1 MMLCLNPMCI
11 VPRIRDNLH
20 TREIGNYQKK
30 KSQKTNLLLLS
41 GTKKTCKTKIKAEYS
56 CHYQTAVRINMP
68 YKYKKERMKHDHKSS
83 THGMRNITERADIH
97 KGYRLF
103 YVSML

>member
-1 MMLCLNPMCI
+1 MLDIPVI
-11 VPRIRDNLH
+11 IRLQFRVD
-20 TREIGNYQKK
+20 
-30 KSQKTNLLLLS
+30 
-41 GTKKTCKTKIKAEYS
+41 
-56 CHYQTAVRINMP
+56 MP

-83 THGMRNITERADIH
+83 TYNMRNITERADIH

>member
-1 MMLCLNPMCI
+1 MLDIPVI
-11 VPRIRDNLH
+11 IRLQFRVD
-20 TREIGNYQKK
+20 
-30 KSQKTNLLLLS
+30 
-41 GTKKTCKTKIKAEYS
+41 
-56 CHYQTAVRINMP
+56 MP

-83 THGMRNITERADIH
+83 THSMRNIKERADIH